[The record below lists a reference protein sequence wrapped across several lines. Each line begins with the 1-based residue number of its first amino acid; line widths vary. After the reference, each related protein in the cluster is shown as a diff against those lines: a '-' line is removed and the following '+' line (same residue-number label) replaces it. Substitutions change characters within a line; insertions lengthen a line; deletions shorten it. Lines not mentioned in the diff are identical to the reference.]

1 MDDHPVPHQAAGSTP
16 DASHS
21 SDLELVITRT
31 FDAPRKLVFK
41 LWTQAEHLAHWW
53 GPEGFTLPS
62 CEIDLRPGGA
72 YRFQMRGPDG
82 DDHWLQGVFHEVVE
96 SERLVMAGFWA
107 DSEGNPKGPTTVI
120 TVTFEEHAGK
130 TVLTFHQAIFES
142 ITARDA
148 HHNGWTSTF
157 DRLTKYLLT
166 R

>member
-1 MDDHPVPHQAAGSTP
+1 MDDHPVAHQEAGLASDT
-16 DASHS
+16 SHS

-62 CEIDLRPGGA
+62 CEIDLHPGGA

-120 TVTFEEHAGK
+120 TVTFEEHTGK

-148 HHNGWTSTF
+148 HHYGWTSTF